1 MSSSARASLARV
13 QRFLLSDE
21 SSPLPADGVPASRP
35 VHVQDVFATL
45 YRNLGIDPNTATV
58 SDFNGRPRYLIESN
72 RQPVGELF

>member
-1 MSSSARASLARV
+1 MLIAGGGIQGGRIVGESDRV
-13 QRFLLSDE
+13 G
-21 SSPLPADGVPASRP
+21 GVPASRP

-58 SDFNGRPRYLIESN
+58 SDFNGRPRYLVESN